1 MADAFTRIHKQFLAQ
16 NELIS
21 VEFLTDRGSYHAAQ
35 FSKRLEMIYLLSGN
49 AGLILDGTEMKLIQ
63 GEFVVVDARR
73 ICEFQCKESFMQI
86 RISVDRSFL
95 SEKLRANAGA
105 KPSARMYVCSRE
117 DLTHEQL
124 PVFLKMCDLFKE
136 LVPLYINEPE
146 GYRLRTESIVLELLY
161 LLAGHFSIPLVKE
174 DLPEGEAEPL
184 RIQEILAY
192 IEAHY
197 AEPLTL
203 ETVSAE
209 FGLSREYFSRLFHKS
224 VGITFLQHL
233 NRVRIA
239 HLYDDLV
246 HTDEGIMNLCERHG
260 LTNYKL
266 FSRLFKEIYGCTPR
280 EIRRRI

>member
-95 SEKLRANAGA
+95 AEKLRVNAGA

-117 DLTHEQL
+117 DLTRDQL

-246 HTDEGIMNLCERHG
+246 QTDEGVM
-260 LTNYKL
+260 KL
-266 FSRLFKEIYGCTPR
+266 FEWYKDSLT
-280 EIRRRI
+280 

>member
-95 SEKLRANAGA
+95 AEKLRANAGA

-117 DLTHEQL
+117 DLTREQL

-136 LVPLYINEPE
+136 LVPLYINEPG

>member
-35 FSKRLEMIYLLSGN
+35 FSKRLEIIYLLSGN

-95 SEKLRANAGA
+95 AEKLRANAGA

-117 DLTHEQL
+117 DLTREQL

>member
-95 SEKLRANAGA
+95 AEKLRANAGA

-117 DLTHEQL
+117 DLTREQI

>member
-95 SEKLRANAGA
+95 AEKLRANAGA

-117 DLTHEQL
+117 DLTREQL

-161 LLAGHFSIPLVKE
+161 LLARHFSIPLVKE

>member
-63 GEFVVVDARR
+63 GEFIVVDARR

-95 SEKLRANAGA
+95 AEKLRANAGA

-117 DLTHEQL
+117 DLTREQL

>member
-95 SEKLRANAGA
+95 AEKLRANAGA

-117 DLTHEQL
+117 DLTREQL

-161 LLAGHFSIPLVKE
+161 LLVGHFSIPLVKE

>member
-1 MADAFTRIHKQFLAQ
+1 MTDTFTRIHKQYHAQ

-21 VEFLTDRGSYHAAQ
+21 VEFLTDRGNYHAAQ
-35 FSKRLEMIYLLSGN
+35 FSQRLEMIYLLNGN

-63 GEFVVVDARR
+63 GEFVVIDARR
-73 ICEFQCKESFMQI
+73 VCEFHCKESFMQI
-86 RISVDRSFL
+86 RISVDRGFL
-95 SEKLRANAGA
+95 AEKLRTNAGA
-105 KPSARMYVCSRE
+105 QLPARMYICSRE
-117 DLTHEQL
+117 DLTPGQL
-124 PVFLKMCDLFKE
+124 PVFLRMCELFKE

-174 DLPEGEAEPL
+174 DLPEGEANPL
-184 RIQEILAY
+184 QIQEILAY

-197 AEPLTL
+197 AEAITL
-203 ETVSAE
+203 ETISSQ

-266 FSRLFKEIYGCTPR
+266 FSRLFREIYGCTPR

>member
-95 SEKLRANAGA
+95 AEKLRANAGA

-117 DLTHEQL
+117 DLTREQL

-246 HTDEGIMNLCERHG
+246 HTDEGVMNLCERHG

>member
-95 SEKLRANAGA
+95 AEKLRANAGA

-117 DLTHEQL
+117 DLTREQL

-239 HLYDDLV
+239 HLYDDLI
-246 HTDEGIMNLCERHG
+246 HTDEGIMNLCERNG

>member
-95 SEKLRANAGA
+95 AEKLRVNAGA

-117 DLTHEQL
+117 DLTREQL

-246 HTDEGIMNLCERHG
+246 HTDEGVMNLCERHG

>member
-1 MADAFTRIHKQFLAQ
+1 MADVFTRIHKQYHAQ
-16 NELIS
+16 NELVS
-21 VEFLTDRGSYHAAQ
+21 VEFLTDRGRYHAAQ
-35 FSKRLEMIYLLSGN
+35 WGKKLEMIYLLNGN
-49 AGLILDGTEMKLIQ
+49 AALILDGTQMTLIQ

-73 ICEFQCKESFMQI
+73 VCEFQCKESFMQI

-95 SEKLRANAGA
+95 AEKLRADSGA
-105 KPSARMYVCSRE
+105 ELPARMYICSRE

-146 GYRLRTESIVLELLY
+146 GYRLRAESIVLELLY
-161 LLAGHFSIPLVKE
+161 LLVSHFSLPLVKE
-174 DLPEGEAEPL
+174 DLPEREAEPS
-184 RIQEILAY
+184 RIQEILTY
-192 IEAHY
+192 IEEHY
-197 AEPLTL
+197 TEALTL
-203 ETVSAE
+203 EMVSAE

-280 EIRRRI
+280 EIRRRV

>member
-95 SEKLRANAGA
+95 AEKLRANAGA

-117 DLTHEQL
+117 DLTREQI

-239 HLYDDLV
+239 HLYDDLI

>member
-95 SEKLRANAGA
+95 AEKLRANAGA

-117 DLTHEQL
+117 DLTREQL

-224 VGITFLQHL
+224 VGITFLRHL

>member
-21 VEFLTDRGSYHAAQ
+21 VEFLTDRGSYHSAQ

-95 SEKLRANAGA
+95 AEKLRANAGA

-117 DLTHEQL
+117 DLTREQL

>member
-73 ICEFQCKESFMQI
+73 ICEFQCKENFMQI

-95 SEKLRANAGA
+95 AEKLRANAGA

-117 DLTHEQL
+117 DLTREQL

>member
-95 SEKLRANAGA
+95 AEKLRANAGA

-117 DLTHEQL
+117 DLTREQL

-209 FGLSREYFSRLFHKS
+209 FGLSREYFSRLF
-224 VGITFLQHL
+224 
-233 NRVRIA
+233 
-239 HLYDDLV
+239 
-246 HTDEGIMNLCERHG
+246 
-260 LTNYKL
+260 
-266 FSRLFKEIYGCTPR
+266 KEIYGCTPR

>member
-35 FSKRLEMIYLLSGN
+35 FSKRLEIIYLLSGN

-86 RISVDRSFL
+86 RIRVDRSFL
-95 SEKLRANAGA
+95 AEKLRANAGA

-117 DLTHEQL
+117 DLTREQL

>member
-95 SEKLRANAGA
+95 AEKLRANAGA

-117 DLTHEQL
+117 DLTREQL

-136 LVPLYINEPE
+136 LVLLYINEPE

-246 HTDEGIMNLCERHG
+246 HTDEGVMNLCERHG

>member
-95 SEKLRANAGA
+95 AEKLRANAGA

-117 DLTHEQL
+117 DLTREQL

-280 EIRRRI
+280 EIRRQI

>member
-95 SEKLRANAGA
+95 AEKLRANAGA

-117 DLTHEQL
+117 DLTREQL

-161 LLAGHFSIPLVKE
+161 LLARHFSIPLVKE

-239 HLYDDLV
+239 HLYDDLI

>member
-49 AGLILDGTEMKLIQ
+49 AGLILDGTKMKLIQ

-95 SEKLRANAGA
+95 AEKLRANAGA

-117 DLTHEQL
+117 DLTREQL

>member
-95 SEKLRANAGA
+95 AEKLRANAGA
-105 KPSARMYVCSRE
+105 KPSARMYVCSRD
-117 DLTHEQL
+117 DLTREQL

>member
-35 FSKRLEMIYLLSGN
+35 FSKRLKMIYLLSGN

-95 SEKLRANAGA
+95 AEKLRANAGA

-117 DLTHEQL
+117 DLTREQL

>member
-1 MADAFTRIHKQFLAQ
+1 MADAFTRIHKQFLSQ

-95 SEKLRANAGA
+95 AEKLRANAGA

-117 DLTHEQL
+117 DLTREQL

>member
-95 SEKLRANAGA
+95 AEKLRANAGA

-117 DLTHEQL
+117 DLTREQL

-174 DLPEGEAEPL
+174 DLSEGEAEPL

>member
-49 AGLILDGTEMKLIQ
+49 AGLILDGIEMKLIQ

-95 SEKLRANAGA
+95 AEKLRANAGA

-117 DLTHEQL
+117 DLTREQL

>member
-95 SEKLRANAGA
+95 AEKLRANAGA

-117 DLTHEQL
+117 DLTREQL

-260 LTNYKL
+260 LINYKL

>member
-95 SEKLRANAGA
+95 AEKLRANAGA

-117 DLTHEQL
+117 DLTREQL

-239 HLYDDLV
+239 HLYDDLI
-246 HTDEGIMNLCERHG
+246 HTDEGVMNLCERHG

>member
-95 SEKLRANAGA
+95 AEKLRANAGA

-117 DLTHEQL
+117 DLTREQL

-161 LLAGHFSIPLVKE
+161 LLAGHFSSPLVKE

-239 HLYDDLV
+239 HLYDDLI

>member
-95 SEKLRANAGA
+95 AEKLRANAGA

-117 DLTHEQL
+117 DLTREQL

-266 FSRLFKEIYGCTPR
+266 FSRLFKEIYGCTPL

>member
-95 SEKLRANAGA
+95 AEKLRANAGA

-117 DLTHEQL
+117 DLTREQL

-239 HLYDDLV
+239 HLYDDLI

-260 LTNYKL
+260 LINYKL

>member
-63 GEFVVVDARR
+63 GEFIVVDARR

-95 SEKLRANAGA
+95 AEKLRANAGA

-117 DLTHEQL
+117 DLTREQL

-239 HLYDDLV
+239 HLYDDLI

>member
-73 ICEFQCKESFMQI
+73 ICVFQCKESFMQI

-95 SEKLRANAGA
+95 AEKLRANAGA

-117 DLTHEQL
+117 DLTREQL